1 MYGNNV
7 KIFTR
12 GASLPGPM
20 DSLQP
25 IHPTASN
32 SIRKKLTS
40 FSNHEIGLQLEISVK
55 KCLMQVWQSTSVL
68 EEMLFIFNFRLFVLE
83 KTNFLVSLGSFFN
96 PSLLNPVNV
105 DLLLVKI

>member
-12 GASLPGPM
+12 GTSLPGPM

-32 SIRKKLTS
+32 SIRKKLTF
-40 FSNHEIGLQLEISVK
+40 FSNHEIGLQLEIAVK
-55 KCLMQVWQSTSVL
+55 KC
-68 EEMLFIFNFRLFVLE
+68 FDA
-83 KTNFLVSLGSFFN
+83 SLAKHICPGGDAFH
-96 PSLLNPVNV
+96 L
-105 DLLLVKI
+105 